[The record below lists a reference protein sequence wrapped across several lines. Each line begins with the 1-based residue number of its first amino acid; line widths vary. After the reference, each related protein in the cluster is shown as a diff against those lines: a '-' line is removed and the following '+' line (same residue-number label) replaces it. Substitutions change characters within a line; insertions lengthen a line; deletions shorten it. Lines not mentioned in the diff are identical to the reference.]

1 MPKIADR
8 KFFNGTNEKLDR
20 LGLRGLWQE
29 LETLLTRFELLVVE
43 ARDSNGGAAVRV
55 LIDDRFRTAG
65 GWENKPTG
73 GVDWTKCRTVNGTR
87 VCLGVEIQFSAR
99 SDLLI
104 VDVQHLRDE
113 ITEGRIDVGV
123 IVVPSNKLAYF
134 LTDRVARYTDAV
146 KAVERARASDLPLVV
161 LALEHDGPGPA
172 LMKRQTRQGKKVA
185 G

>member
-20 LGLRGLWQE
+20 LGLKGLWQE

-65 GWENKPTG
+65 GWENKATG

-113 ITEGRIDVGV
+113 ITEGQIDVGV

-172 LMKRQTRQGKKVA
+172 LMKRQTRQGKRVA